1 MLSSVTMANPK
12 RRMTAEG
19 RREQILDVT
28 HAIVDAE
35 GFHAATPHRIA
46 ERAGINRS
54 LIYQKFGDL
63 AGLFVELIDREAA
76 RAGAQFAEAIS
87 GLDAAA
93 ADESLVLAFD
103 GVLAAVDAHPATWRL
118 FLFPPQG
125 APPELYARLAQ
136 SQAVVLGFFARELS
150 RISPQLHDPE
160 YTARVLHA
168 AGRELLQLHLSDP
181 DTATVD
187 RLRTFVR
194 GFGSEL
200 VVPAQSARPRSAR

>member
-1 MLSSVTMANPK
+1 MLSRVTTLGVPK
-12 RRMTAEG
+12 RRMTAER
-19 RREQILDVT
+19 RREQLLDVT

-35 GFHAATPHRIA
+35 GFHAATPNRIA
-46 ERAGINRS
+46 EAAGIDRS

-76 RAGAQFAEAIS
+76 RAGAQFAKAIS
-87 GLDAAA
+87 GLDAVAE
-93 ADESLVLAFD
+93 DQSLVVAFD

-125 APPELYARLAQ
+125 APPELYERLTQAQ
-136 SQAVVLGFFARELS
+136 NVVLQFFVRELL
-150 RISPQLHDPE
+150 RHNPELHEPE

-181 DTATVD
+181 EAATQD
-187 RLRTFVR
+187 RLRAFVR
-194 GFGSEL
+194 RLGSEL
-200 VVPAQSARPRSAR
+200 AGRPAKR

>member
-1 MLSSVTMANPK
+1 MLSSVTSVGIPK

-35 GFHAATPHRIA
+35 GFHAATPNRIA
-46 ERAGINRS
+46 QQAGINRS
-54 LIYQKFGDL
+54 LIYQKFGDP
-63 AGLFVELIDREAA
+63 AGLFIELIDREAA

-87 GLDAAA
+87 GLDTAAEDQA
-93 ADESLVLAFD
+93 FVLAFD

-125 APPELYARLAQ
+125 APPQLYARLAQ
-136 SQAVVLGFFARELS
+136 SEAVVLEFFVSELL
-150 RISPQLHDPE
+150 RINPRVHDPE
-160 YTARVLHA
+160 YTARILHA
-168 AGRELLQLHLSDP
+168 AGRELLQLHLRDP
-181 DTATVD
+181 QTATVE

-194 GFGSEL
+194 RLGSD
-200 VVPAQSARPRSAR
+200 VMSRTR

>member
-1 MLSSVTMANPK
+1 MLSRVTIVDVRK
-12 RRMTAEG
+12 RRMSAE
-19 RREQILDVT
+19 RRRQQMLDVA

-35 GFHAATPHRIA
+35 GFHAATPNRIA
-46 ERAGINRS
+46 AAAGVDRS

-76 RAGAQFAEAIS
+76 RAGAQFAEATS
-87 GLDAAA
+87 GLDAVAE
-93 ADESLVLAFD
+93 DQSLVIAFD

-136 SQAVVLGFFARELS
+136 SQAVVIEFFIRELL
-150 RISPQLHDPE
+150 RHNPQLHEPE

-181 DTATVD
+181 QNASQE
-187 RLRTFVR
+187 RLRAFVR
-194 GFGSEL
+194 QLGADLAGR
-200 VVPAQSARPRSAR
+200 PAKR

>member
-1 MLSSVTMANPK
+1 
-12 RRMTAEG
+12 MTAEG

-35 GFHAATPHRIA
+35 GFHAATPNRIA
-46 ERAGINRS
+46 AEAGINRS

-63 AGLFVELIDREAA
+63 PGLFVELIDREAA
-76 RAGAQFAEAIS
+76 RAGEQFEAAIT
-87 GLDAAA
+87 GLDTAA
-93 ADESLVLAFD
+93 EEQTLVLAFE

-125 APPELYARLAQ
+125 APPQLYARLAQ
-136 SQAVVLGFFARELS
+136 SQAVVNEFFVNELL
-150 RISPQLHDPE
+150 RRNPTLHEPE
-160 YTARVLHA
+160 YSARILHA

-181 DTATVD
+181 QNASGE

-194 GFGSEL
+194 TLGSEL
-200 VVPAQSARPRSAR
+200 TGRDV

>member
-1 MLSSVTMANPK
+1 MLSSVTVTSPK

-35 GFHAATPHRIA
+35 GFHAATPNRIA
-46 ERAGINRS
+46 EQAGINRS
-54 LIYQKFGDL
+54 LIYQKFGDV

-87 GLDAAA
+87 GLDSRSNKA
-93 ADESLVLAFD
+93 ADAFVFAFD

-136 SQAVVLGFFARELS
+136 SEAVVREFFVRELL
-150 RISPQLHDPE
+150 RVNPELHDPE
-160 YTARVLHA
+160 YTARILHA
-168 AGRELLQLHLSDP
+168 SGRELLQLHLSDP
-181 DTATVD
+181 QTATVE

-194 GFGSEL
+194 RFGSEL
-200 VVPAQSARPRSAR
+200 VATKR

>member
-1 MLSSVTMANPK
+1 MLSRVTTVDVPK
-12 RRMTAEG
+12 RRMSAEG

-35 GFHAATPHRIA
+35 GFHAATPNRIA
-46 ERAGINRS
+46 EEAGINRS

-63 AGLFVELIDREAA
+63 PGLFVELIDREAA
-76 RAGAQFAEAIS
+76 RAGEQFAAAIA

-93 ADESLVLAFD
+93 EGQTLALAFD

-125 APPELYARLAQ
+125 APPQLYARLAQ
-136 SQAVVLGFFARELS
+136 SQAVVNEFFVNELL
-150 RISPQLHDPE
+150 RRNPALHEPE
-160 YTARVLHA
+160 YTARILHA

-181 DTATVD
+181 QSASAE

-194 GFGSEL
+194 RLGSEL
-200 VVPAQSARPRSAR
+200 AGRND

>member
-1 MLSSVTMANPK
+1 
-12 RRMTAEG
+12 MTAQG

-35 GFHAATPHRIA
+35 GFHAATPNRIA
-46 ERAGINRS
+46 EEAGINRS

-76 RAGAQFAEAIS
+76 RAGAQFAEAIA
-87 GLDAAA
+87 GLDTAPG
-93 ADESLVLAFD
+93 DQSLVLAFD

-125 APPELYARLAQ
+125 APPQLYARLAQ
-136 SQAVVLGFFARELS
+136 SQAVVLEFFVTELL
-150 RISPQLHDPE
+150 RRNPELHEPE

-181 DTATVD
+181 QNASGE

-194 GFGSEL
+194 RFGAEL
-200 VVPAQSARPRSAR
+200 SKG

>member
-1 MLSSVTMANPK
+1 VLVTLSSVTKDAPK

-28 HAIVDAE
+28 HAVVDAE
-35 GFHAATPHRIA
+35 GFHAATPNRIA
-46 ERAGINRS
+46 REAGINRS
-54 LIYQKFGDL
+54 LIYQLFGDP
-63 AGLFVELIDREAA
+63 AGLFVALIDREAA

-87 GLDAAA
+87 GLDA
-93 ADESLVLAFD
+93 EEQPLVVAFD

-125 APPELYARLAQ
+125 APPQLYSRLAQ
-136 SQAVVLGFFARELS
+136 AQAVVLQFFVNELV
-150 RISPQLHDPE
+150 RRDPQLHEPE
-160 YTARVLHA
+160 YTARILHA

-181 DTATVD
+181 QTATQE

-194 GFGSEL
+194 RVGSDL
-200 VVPAQSARPRSAR
+200 VGRAHPARLG

>member
-1 MLSSVTMANPK
+1 MLSSVKAGNPK

-35 GFHAATPHRIA
+35 GFHAATPNRIA
-46 ERAGINRS
+46 AQAGINRS
-54 LIYQKFGDL
+54 LIYQLFGDP
-63 AGLFVELIDREAA
+63 AGLFVALIDRAAA

-87 GLDAAA
+87 GLDAVAE
-93 ADESLVLAFD
+93 DQSLVVAFD

-136 SQAVVLGFFARELS
+136 SQAVVIEFFVRELLRS
-150 RISPQLHDPE
+150 NPALHEPD

-181 DTATVD
+181 QTASGE

-194 GFGSEL
+194 RLGSEL
-200 VVPAQSARPRSAR
+200 AGRPVEA

>member
-1 MLSSVTMANPK
+1 MANPK

-35 GFHAATPHRIA
+35 GFHAATPNRIA
-46 ERAGINRS
+46 ARAGINRS

-76 RAGAQFAEAIS
+76 RAGAQFTDAIS

-93 ADESLVLAFD
+93 GDESLVLAFD

>member
-1 MLSSVTMANPK
+1 MDVPK
-12 RRMTAEG
+12 RRMTAQG

-35 GFHAATPHRIA
+35 GFHAATPNRIA
-46 ERAGINRS
+46 EEAGINRS

-87 GLDAAA
+87 GLDTAPG
-93 ADESLVLAFD
+93 DQSLVLAFD

-125 APPELYARLAQ
+125 APPQLYARLAQ
-136 SQAVVLGFFARELS
+136 SQAVVLEFFVTELL
-150 RISPQLHDPE
+150 RRNPELHEPE

-181 DTATVD
+181 QNASGE

-194 GFGSEL
+194 RFGAEL
-200 VVPAQSARPRSAR
+200 SKG

>member
-1 MLSSVTMANPK
+1 MLSRVTTVDVRK
-12 RRMTAEG
+12 RRMSAER
-19 RREQILDVT
+19 RREQMLDVT

-35 GFHAATPHRIA
+35 GFHAATPNRIA
-46 ERAGINRS
+46 EAAGVDRS

-76 RAGAQFAEAIS
+76 RAGAQFAQATS
-87 GLDAAA
+87 GLDAV
-93 ADESLVLAFD
+93 ADDQSLVVAFD

-136 SQAVVLGFFARELS
+136 SQAVVIEFFIRELL
-150 RISPQLHDPE
+150 RHNPQLHEPE

-181 DTATVD
+181 QTASQE
-187 RLRTFVR
+187 RLRAFVR
-194 GFGSEL
+194 QLGADL
-200 VVPAQSARPRSAR
+200 AKR

>member
-1 MLSSVTMANPK
+1 MLSRVSTSLSVNPK

-35 GFHAATPHRIA
+35 GFHAATPSRIA
-46 ERAGINRS
+46 RRAGINRS
-54 LIYQKFGDL
+54 LIYQLFGDP
-63 AGLFVELIDREAA
+63 AGLFVALIDREAA

-87 GLDAAA
+87 GLDSVGQ
-93 ADESLVLAFD
+93 SLVVAFD

-136 SQAVVLGFFARELS
+136 SQAVVLEFFVRELL
-150 RISPQLHDPE
+150 RINPALHDPE
-160 YTARVLHA
+160 YTARILHA

-181 DTATVD
+181 QTATVE

-194 GFGSEL
+194 RVGTEL
-200 VVPAQSARPRSAR
+200 VVHTR

>member
-1 MLSSVTMANPK
+1 MLSRVTTVDIPK

-28 HAIVDAE
+28 RAIVDAE
-35 GFHAATPHRIA
+35 GFYAATPNRIA
-46 ERAGINRS
+46 QQAGINRS

-76 RAGAQFAEAIS
+76 RAGGQFAEAIS
-87 GLDAAA
+87 GLDAVAE
-93 ADESLVLAFD
+93 DQSLVLAFD
-103 GVLAAVDAHPATWRL
+103 GVLSAVDAHPATWRL

-136 SQAVVLGFFARELS
+136 SQAVVLEFFVSELL
-150 RISPQLHDPE
+150 RINPQLHDPE
-160 YTARVLHA
+160 YTARILHA

-181 DTATVD
+181 QTATVE

-194 GFGSEL
+194 RFGSEL
-200 VVPAQSARPRSAR
+200 MVRTR

>member
-1 MLSSVTMANPK
+1 MS
-12 RRMTAEG
+12 AEE
-19 RREQILDVT
+19 RREQILDVA

-35 GFHAATPHRIA
+35 GFHAATPQRIA
-46 ERAGINRS
+46 AHAGINRS

-87 GLDAAA
+87 GLEGVAEDQ
-93 ADESLVLAFD
+93 SLVLAFD

-118 FLFPPQG
+118 FMFPPQG

-136 SQAVVLGFFARELS
+136 SEAVVLQFFVRELL
-150 RISPQLHDPE
+150 RINPQVYDPE
-160 YTARVLHA
+160 YTARILHA
-168 AGRELLQLHLSDP
+168 SGRELLRLHLSDP
-181 DTATVD
+181 QTATVE

-194 GFGSEL
+194 RLGSD
-200 VVPAQSARPRSAR
+200 VMSPTA

>member
-1 MLSSVTMANPK
+1 MLSSVTTVDSHR

-35 GFHAATPHRIA
+35 GFHAATPNRIA
-46 ERAGINRS
+46 RQAGINRS
-54 LIYQKFGDL
+54 LIYQLFGDP
-63 AGLFVELIDREAA
+63 AGLFVALIDREAA
-76 RAGAQFAEAIS
+76 RAGAQFADAIS
-87 GLDAAA
+87 GLDARSNEA
-93 ADESLVLAFD
+93 ADQTLAVAFD

-136 SQAVVLGFFARELS
+136 SQAVVLAFFVRELL
-150 RISPQLHDPE
+150 RHDPELHEPE

-168 AGRELLQLHLSDP
+168 AGRELLQLHLSNP
-181 DTATVD
+181 QTATQE
-187 RLRTFVR
+187 RLRAFVR
-194 GFGSEL
+194 GLGSGL
-200 VVPAQSARPRSAR
+200 ALHS

>member
-1 MLSSVTMANPK
+1 
-12 RRMTAEG
+12 MTAEG

-35 GFHAATPHRIA
+35 GFHAATPNRIA
-46 ERAGINRS
+46 EEAGINRS

-63 AGLFVELIDREAA
+63 PGLFVELIDREAA
-76 RAGAQFAEAIS
+76 RAGEQFAAAIS

-93 ADESLVLAFD
+93 EGQSLVLAFD

-125 APPELYARLAQ
+125 APPQLYARLAQ
-136 SQAVVLGFFARELS
+136 SQAAVIEFFVNELLC
-150 RISPQLHDPE
+150 RNPALHEPE
-160 YTARVLHA
+160 YTARILHA

-181 DTATVD
+181 QTASGE

-194 GFGSEL
+194 RLGSEL
-200 VVPAQSARPRSAR
+200 TGRSD

>member
-1 MLSSVTMANPK
+1 MLSSMSAGNPK

-35 GFHAATPHRIA
+35 GFPAATPNRIA
-46 ERAGINRS
+46 EAAGINRS
-54 LIYQKFGDL
+54 LIYQLFGDP
-63 AGLFVELIDREAA
+63 AGLFVALIDREAA
-76 RAGAQFAEAIS
+76 RAGAQFAEAVS
-87 GLDAAA
+87 GLDAVSE
-93 ADESLVLAFD
+93 DQSLVVAFD

-136 SQAVVLGFFARELS
+136 SQAVVLEFFVTELL
-150 RISPQLHDPE
+150 RTNPGVHDPE
-160 YTARVLHA
+160 YTARILHA
-168 AGRELLQLHLSDP
+168 AGRELLQLHLSEP
-181 DTATVD
+181 QTATVE

-194 GFGSEL
+194 RLGSD
-200 VVPAQSARPRSAR
+200 VMARPG